1 MSSSRTSS
9 RTTCA
14 KLFWRAAPLALILA
28 AGVASPAFAVPS
40 FGQQTG
46 MPCQACHVGGFGPQL
61 TPFGRS
67 FKLHGYTQ
75 RGPDAFAVPFS
86 AMAVASYLHT
96 QADQPPQPGFKAN
109 DNVALDQLSL
119 FFASGLGSH
128 LGAFIQGTYDGIA
141 KAWTWDNLD
150 VRATTTAHIKDAEVL
165 LGASLNNSP
174 TVQDAWNTLPAWGYP
189 YTSSALAPSPVAA
202 PLLAGALAQTTL
214 GVTGYAWI
222 NSTFYLEGGAYG
234 SPSTHTI
241 ANLGADPF
249 SPGNIN
255 GLAPYGRLAYQ
266 RTLGAGTLELGAFG
280 FQANLFPGR
289 DQTTGATDR
298 YRDLGLDGSYQV
310 MLGDGDVITVDTRY
324 MDEQQT
330 LNASYLLGLAQNR
343 RNDLKDFRADL
354 SYYWRNRIGGT
365 VGLFRTTGSADNL
378 LYAGDRTFM
387 PDSTGVMLQA
397 DATPFG
403 DGKGPLGGRM
413 NLRVGVQYTF
423 YPEFD
428 GARHN
433 YDGAG
438 AYAGDN
444 NTLRVFT
451 WLAF

>member
-1 MSSSRTSS
+1 MFSCTLPSIPAGAR
-9 RTTCA
+9 RRV
-14 KLFWRAAPLALILA
+14 RAASLALIVA
-28 AGVASPAFAVPS
+28 AGGASPALAVPS

-46 MPCQACHVGGFGPQL
+46 LPCQACHVGGFGPQL
-61 TPFGRS
+61 TPFGRE

-75 RGPDAFAVPFS
+75 RSGNAFVVPIS

-96 QADQPPQPGFKAN
+96 QADQPPQSGFKSN
-109 DNVALDQLSL
+109 DNLALDQFSL

-150 VRATTTAHIKDAEVL
+150 VRATVTGHVKNTEVL

-189 YTSSALAPSPVAA
+189 YTSSSLAPSPVAA
-202 PLLAGALAQTTL
+202 PLLAGGLAQNTL
-214 GVTGYAWI
+214 GLTGYAWI

-234 SPSTHTI
+234 SPSVRTI
-241 ANLGADPF
+241 ADLGADPF
-249 SPGNIN
+249 SPGNID
-255 GLAPYGRLAYQ
+255 GMAPYGRLAYQ
-266 RTLGAGTLELGAFG
+266 RMAGPGTLEVGAFG
-280 FQANLFPGR
+280 FQANIFPGR
-289 DQTTGATDR
+289 DQSAGVSDR

-310 MLGDGDVITVDTRY
+310 MMGDGDVITVDTRY
-324 MDEQQT
+324 TDEQQT

-343 RNDLKDFRADL
+343 RDDLRDFRADL

-365 VGLFRTTGSADNL
+365 VAVFRTTGSADDL
-378 LYAGDRTFM
+378 LYTGDRTFK
-387 PDSTGVMLQA
+387 PDSTGVTLQA

-428 GARHN
+428 GARRN

-438 AYAGDN
+438 ANAGNN

-451 WLAF
+451 WIAF

>member
-1 MSSSRTSS
+1 MSRFVHLQKGNG
-9 RTTCA
+9 A
-14 KLFWRAAPLALILA
+14 KRLGRAAPLALALLA
-28 AGVASPAFAVPS
+28 AGASPAFAVPS
-40 FGQQTG
+40 FSQQTG

-61 TPFGRS
+61 TPFGRD
-67 FKLHGYTQ
+67 FKLHGYT
-75 RGPDAFAVPFS
+75 RRANNAFDVPIS

-109 DNVALDQLSL
+109 DNLALDQFSL

-150 VRATTTAHIKDAEVL
+150 VRATATAHVKNTEVL

-202 PLLAGALAQTTL
+202 PLLAGGLAQNTL
-214 GVTGYAWI
+214 GLTGYTWI

-234 SPSTHTI
+234 SPSARTI
-241 ANLGADPF
+241 TDLGADAF
-249 SPGNIN
+249 SPGAID
-255 GLAPYGRLAYQ
+255 GLAPYGRLTYQ
-266 RTLGAGTLELGAFG
+266 RMVGAGTLEVGALG
-280 FQANLFPGR
+280 FQANIFPGR
-289 DQTTGATDR
+289 DQSTGASDR
-298 YRDLGLDGSYQV
+298 YRDLGLDASYQV
-310 MLGDGDVITVDTRY
+310 MLGDGDVITVNTRY

-343 RNDLKDFRADL
+343 RNDLKDFRGDL

-365 VGLFRTTGSADNL
+365 VGVFRTTGSADDL
-378 LYAGDRTFM
+378 LYAGDRTFK

-403 DGKGPLGGRM
+403 HGTGPLGGRM

-451 WLAF
+451 WIAF